1 MRDVPVPAVP
11 APAAVPGVF
20 LRRCALPLLCGAA
33 VLLTS
38 CGTGAGGEGEAG
50 GLPGVPMGV
59 TAEAGSATT
68 VHVMWNALDGAETYE
83 VYRGGTLVK
92 KVPASA
98 RMVDVTR
105 LRPSTAY
112 AFAVRARDAD
122 GRLGPRSREVRA
134 TTPAAVSDDSAPTR
148 PEDAKGRAAGGRAV
162 QLTWSAA
169 KDDRKVASYDVYQG
183 DTKVHSVGGSQT
195 AAVVTGLRPGTR
207 YAFTVRAR
215 DAADNVSPA
224 SAVVR
229 LSTPGSDDGRAPAPT
244 DLRAAS
250 HLADGAYHLDLT
262 WVPPYCGSTGGTCGK
277 AQRGDPVTEYQIH
290 LDGRPATSLVYGAE
304 APRDLAEYSFYA
316 GRKAGVTHR
325 VRIRAKLADGTWGGF
340 SQERKVTLG
349 AGG

>member
-11 APAAVPGVF
+11 APTAAPGVF
-20 LRRCALPLLCGAA
+20 LRRCALPLLCGAV

-38 CGTGAGGEGEAG
+38 CGTDAGGEGEDG

-92 KVPASA
+92 EVPASD

-112 AFAVRARDAD
+112 AFTVRARDAD

-134 TTPAAVSDDSAPTR
+134 TTPAAVTDASAPTR
-148 PEDAKGRAAGGRAV
+148 PEGAEGRAAGGRAV

-169 KDDRKVASYDVYQG
+169 KDDRKVVSYDVYQG
-183 DTKVHSVGGSQT
+183 GTKVHSVGGAQT

-207 YAFTVRAR
+207 YTFTVRAR
-215 DAADNVSPA
+215 DAADNLSPA

-229 LSTPGSDDGRAPAPT
+229 LATPGSDDGRTSAPT
-244 DLRAAS
+244 GLRAAS
-250 HLADGAYHLDLT
+250 HLADGAYYLDLT
-262 WVPPYCGSTGGTCGK
+262 WVPPQTDG
-277 AQRGDPVTEYQIH
+277 PVTEYQIH
-290 LDGRPATSLVYGAE
+290 LDGRAATSLVYGAE

-316 GRKAGVTHR
+316 GREAGVTHR
-325 VRIRAKLADGTWGGF
+325 VRVRARLADGTWGGF
-340 SQERKVTLG
+340 SEERKVTLG